1 MLVSKCT
8 IIIYYIYQDGQVSLQ
23 VNIYNQ
29 SYRKKVRLSIKNYS
43 EIDVDIYE
51 IGQDIWVVD
60 QA

>member
-8 IIIYYIYQDGQVSLQ
+8 IIIYYIYQEGQVSLQ

-29 SYRKKVRLSIKNYS
+29 SYRKKVRLSIKNYP

-51 IGQDIWVVD
+51 IGQDICVVD

>member
-29 SYRKKVRLSIKNYS
+29 SYRKKVRLSIKNYP

>member
-1 MLVSKCT
+1 M
-8 IIIYYIYQDGQVSLQ
+8 
-23 VNIYNQ
+23 NIYNQ
-29 SYRKKVRLSIKNYS
+29 SYRKKVRLSIKNYP